1 MVEEEGSFSITRLEA
16 TTIQWTAAYDNYDD
30 DAIIFTKDGGGD
42 GYSVSN
48 CMRAVAEPLLISH
61 FGEAIID
68 DVFNKYTEILTD
80 CIIAEENTQFINV
93 TVSMK
98 RML

>member
-1 MVEEEGSFSITRLEA
+1 MEEEGSFSITRLEA

-30 DAIIFTKDGGGD
+30 DAMIFTNEGGGY
-42 GYSVSN
+42 GVSN

-68 DVFNKYTEILTD
+68 DVFDKYTEILND
-80 CIIAEENTQFINV
+80 CIVAEDNTQFINV

-98 RML
+98 RRL